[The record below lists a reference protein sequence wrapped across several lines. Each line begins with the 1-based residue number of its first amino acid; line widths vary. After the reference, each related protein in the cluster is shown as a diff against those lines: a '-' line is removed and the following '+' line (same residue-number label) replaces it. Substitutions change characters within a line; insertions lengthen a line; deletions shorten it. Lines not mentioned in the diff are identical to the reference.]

1 MSANNK
7 KLEGS
12 KEIIKDNE
20 DDVMLK
26 KNKKSFSKIIK
37 TALLIIVLVL
47 IADFAILLMLNKI
60 GQVNINEHIE
70 NVPLLN
76 FFTNTQDT
84 IDKDK
89 VLIDELTSER
99 NDLQEQIKIKDT
111 DTTKLSADNDALR
124 KEIQQLK
131 EQINKLQAEEEEE
144 YKLSDYYTS
153 MKPKAAAQA
162 LNEVN
167 PTLAIKIFSKMKD
180 GDVGTIM
187 QYMLPDKVAAIS
199 KTYEKQKNKE

>member
-144 YKLSDYYTS
+144 YKLADYYTS